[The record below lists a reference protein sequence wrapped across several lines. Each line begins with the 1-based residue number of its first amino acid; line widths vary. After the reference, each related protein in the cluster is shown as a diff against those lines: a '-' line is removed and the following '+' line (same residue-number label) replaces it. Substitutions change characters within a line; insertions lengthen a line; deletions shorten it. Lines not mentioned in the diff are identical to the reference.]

1 MIFHSHFIFTGVA
14 DSYRSKKYEDA
25 FRRSIEDPESFWAE
39 VAKNVDWF
47 TPWETVL
54 DNTNEPFTKW

>member
-1 MIFHSHFIFTGVA
+1 MA

-47 TPWETVL
+47 TPWKRVL